1 MTANSHRAPSP
12 AICELEITLLD
23 SEPRIWRRFAV
34 AGDITLAELHRVAQ
48 VVMGWTDSHLHQFV
62 TVSNVRYESKDPDLD
77 PDPDVRDERRVRLN
91 HVLSRSGASLLY
103 QYDFGDGWDHL
114 LQVVRVGPAE
124 QGVRYPVCLAG
135 ERACPPEDSGGIY
148 GYYEILEAVADP
160 DHEDHDAMTEWLGAD
175 FDPEAF
181 DRDEVNRMLASLSS
195 AGQ

>member
-1 MTANSHRAPSP
+1 MAARSHRATPP
-12 AICELEITLLD
+12 AIYELEISLLD

-34 AGDITLAELHRVAQ
+34 AGDITLVKLHHVAQ
-48 VVMGWTDSHLHQFV
+48 LVMGWTDSHLHQFV
-62 TVSNVRYESKDPDLD
+62 MAGEVRYGSKHLYLD

-91 HVLSRSGASLLY
+91 RVLSGPGDSLLY

-114 LQVVRVGPAE
+114 LEVIGVGPAE

-148 GYYEILEAVADP
+148 GYYEILEAIADP
-160 DHEDHDAMTEWLGAD
+160 DHEDHEEMAEWLGAG

-181 DRDEVNRMLASLSS
+181 DEDAVNQMLASLS
-195 AGQ
+195 